1 MGRWERFR
9 QLAGQPAYR
18 IKLAFFLVLSLAI
31 FFASFLVDSSVWS
44 EILLQFAVT
53 FGAVGL
59 LQLLWD
65 FLGGEPLELRIDEVR
80 DEVREIQTSV
90 SLLSDLVD
98 GNIGIERIWADRRS
112 WQSDAKDGLSVW
124 QDRVCQA
131 EQVDIVS
138 NTLWI
143 NWMQEDHRKRLFKNI
158 VGGARVRMI
167 VYEPGSEV
175 QRLRAKDEKDVPGQM
190 EAEIKATLLRLAQ
203 DQKALPAAA
212 RQNLQVRLTSESV
225 HSAQIIR
232 ADDRM
237 IVATYLSGKSGS
249 PSPTMQLR
257 GAESSYYRK
266 YAEQIEILW
275 ERAKSSDDE
284 QLDRVL
290 REYGAL
296 PTPPDTE

>member
-1 MGRWERFR
+1 MF
-9 QLAGQPAYR
+9 
-18 IKLAFFLVLSLAI
+18 I
-31 FFASFLVDSSVWS
+31 FVIYGFVYYVANSPVWN

-53 FGAVGL
+53 FAAVGV
-59 LQLLWD
+59 LQVLWD
-65 FLGGEPLELRIDEVR
+65 FLGGEPLELRIDEVK

-90 SLLSDLVD
+90 DLLSDLVD

-112 WQSDAKDGLSVW
+112 WQSDQEDGLTAW
-124 QDRVCQA
+124 QERVCQA

-158 VGGARVRMI
+158 IGGARVRMI

-175 QRLRAKDEKDVPGQM
+175 QQLRAWDEIDVPGQM
-190 EAEIKATLLRLAQ
+190 EAEIKATLLRLAE
-203 DQKALPAAA
+203 DEKALPEAA
-212 RQNLQVRLTSESV
+212 RQNLQLRLTFRSV

-237 IVATYLSGKSGS
+237 LVATYLSGKSGS

-257 GAESSYYRK
+257 GVESSYFQK

-275 ERAKSSDDE
+275 ERAKPSDGE
-284 QLDRVL
+284 QRERVL
-290 REYGAL
+290 REYSTL

>member
-9 QLAGQPAYR
+9 QLFGQPAYR
-18 IKLAFFLVLSLAI
+18 IKLAFFFVLSLAV
-31 FFASFLVDSSVWS
+31 FFASFLVGSPVWS
-44 EILLQFAVT
+44 EILLQFAIT

-65 FLGGEPLELRIDEVR
+65 FLGGEPLELRIIEVKR
-80 DEVREIQTSV
+80 ELNEIQTSV
-90 SLLSDLVD
+90 ALLSDLVE
-98 GNIGIERIWADRRS
+98 GNIGMERIWADRRS
-112 WQSDAKDGLSVW
+112 WQSDPKDGLSAW

-158 VGGARVRMI
+158 VGGARVRMV
-167 VYEPGSEV
+167 VYEPGSDV
-175 QRLRAKDEKDVPGQM
+175 QRLRAKDEGDVPGQM
-190 EAEIKATLLRLAQ
+190 EAEIKATLLRLAE

-212 RQNLQVRLTSESV
+212 RQYLQVRMTSESV
-225 HSAQIIR
+225 HPAQIIR

-257 GAESSYYRK
+257 GTGSSYFQK
-266 YAEQIEILW
+266 YAEQIDLLW
-275 ERAKSSDDE
+275 KRATPADDE

-290 REYGAL
+290 REYSAL